1 MTASKLFTAIATFA
15 IAGAAYATDLPVANA
30 AATTAATTAATAT
43 AATAAAPAAA
53 AAAAAAAKKSADRNK
68 VKAEAIE
75 AAGNRR
81 ATEASQFDW
90 FMK

>member
-15 IAGAAYATDLPVANA
+15 IAGAAFATDLPVANA

-53 AAAAAAAKKSADRNK
+53 AAAAAAKKIADRNK